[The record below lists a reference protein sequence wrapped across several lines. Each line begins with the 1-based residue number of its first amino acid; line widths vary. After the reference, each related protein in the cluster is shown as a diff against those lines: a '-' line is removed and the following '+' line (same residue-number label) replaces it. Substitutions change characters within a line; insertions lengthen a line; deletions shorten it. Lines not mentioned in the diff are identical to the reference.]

1 MFLLSGS
8 DLTATQHYP
17 EPRQLMI
24 TSRAMNLE
32 NNKKDYTM
40 EVASETRGI
49 QMKRSKQQN
58 TAEGRYHVSNEGLQ
72 MQSGRDSRGVGQCGT
87 EIFNRKGAENSYEH
101 NTWKIS
107 KPQKG
112 RILDPTEMII
122 RESKLAI
129 SCLSFCP

>member
-1 MFLLSGS
+1 MSQMR
-8 DLTATQHYP
+8 DLNCNLGATLGEWGY
-17 EPRQLMI
+17 
-24 TSRAMNLE
+24 
-32 NNKKDYTM
+32 
-40 EVASETRGI
+40 
-49 QMKRSKQQN
+49 
-58 TAEGRYHVSNEGLQ
+58 
-72 MQSGRDSRGVGQCGT
+72 VGQRSSI
-87 EIFNRKGAENSYEH
+87 EKGPKNSYEH

>member
-8 DLTATQHYP
+8 DLTAAQHYP

-32 NNKKDYTM
+32 TNMKDYTR

-49 QMKRSKQQN
+49 QMKSSNQQN
-58 TAEGRYHVSNEGLQ
+58 TAEGRSHVSNVGLQ

-87 EIFNRKGAENSYEH
+87 EIFHRKGA
-101 NTWKIS
+101 I
-107 KPQKG
+107 
-112 RILDPTEMII
+112 
-122 RESKLAI
+122 KL
-129 SCLSFCP
+129 L